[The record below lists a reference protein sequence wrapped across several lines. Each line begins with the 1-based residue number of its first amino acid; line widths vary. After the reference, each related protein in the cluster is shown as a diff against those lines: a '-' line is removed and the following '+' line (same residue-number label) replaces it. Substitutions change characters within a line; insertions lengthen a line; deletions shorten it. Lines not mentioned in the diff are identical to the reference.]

1 MTICEKCRYCVL
13 EKEEIM
19 APPTLPK
26 PKTFLGIPVQIYDP
40 IAVMIYF
47 SARCP
52 TGKFRDKFF
61 CYAGPEKVEVT
72 DRKYKCMYF
81 DERSENNRASM
92 TEVWETVS
100 RLHPSA
106 MAILTTRFGLQA
118 CRKLKK
124 KGAHIWRIR

>member
-40 IAVMIYF
+40 MAVMIYF

-61 CYAGPEKVEVT
+61 CYAGPELKEGG
-72 DRKYKCMYF
+72 KYKTRRGECVLLSAAPKRYGQPWAGLVFHEDSVEAALYLENGRIYSTKPHPLDIMSEW
-81 DERSENNRASM
+81 DEE
-92 TEVWETVS
+92 
-100 RLHPSA
+100 
-106 MAILTTRFGLQA
+106 
-118 CRKLKK
+118 
-124 KGAHIWRIR
+124 